1 MSTHPQPAKVVLVA
15 VLGVL
20 LALLVAWR
28 TGVHL
33 HPASIHLSWFAAGAV
48 AAAALG
54 VFLHATPQG
63 TRFLEYLSNTSSG
76 QLLVLLLGAAVI
88 VLFRGLVDPRQAAE
102 LVSVILGASLGSLA
116 RIAVAGAR

>member
-1 MSTHPQPAKVVLVA
+1 MTTTPRPSKVVLVA

-33 HPASIHLSWFAAGAV
+33 HPASIHLSWFAVGAI

-63 TRFLEYLSNTSSG
+63 ASLLDYLSNTGSG
-76 QLLVLLLGAAVI
+76 QMLVLLLGAAII

-102 LVSVILGASLGSLA
+102 LVSLVLGLSVGSLA
-116 RIAVAGAR
+116 RLTID

>member
-1 MSTHPQPAKVVLVA
+1 MTTSPRPSKVVLVA
-15 VLGVL
+15 VLGVM

-33 HPASIHLSWFAAGAV
+33 HPASIHLSWFAAGAI
-48 AAAALG
+48 AAATLG
-54 VFLHATPQG
+54 VFLHATSQG
-63 TRFLEYLSNTSSG
+63 TRLLDYLSNTSSG

-102 LVSVILGASLGSLA
+102 LVSLILGASIGSLA
-116 RIAVAGAR
+116 RLTVD

>member
-15 VLGVL
+15 VLGAM

-33 HPASIHLSWFAAGAV
+33 HPAGIHLSWFAAGAI
-48 AAAALG
+48 AAAAIGL
-54 VFLHATPQG
+54 FLHSTAQG
-63 TRFLEYLSNTSSG
+63 TRLLDYLSNTGSG
-76 QLLVLLLGAAVI
+76 QLLVLLLGAAII

-102 LVSVILGASLGSLA
+102 LVSVILGASVGSLA
-116 RIAVAGAR
+116 RLAVVQR